1 MIKYFSKFNNKS
13 FEDKYLFIFFSI
25 FPITFLLGNLL
36 INLFLL
42 IINIIFIIKLF
53 KKDYNFNLENK
64 ILFYSLT
71 FLFLSFLINL
81 LFSDNFELT
90 YLRVLKF
97 ILIFGSILSFRQLI
111 LIYKQN
117 ELKKLYCLWSLTFLV
132 VIFDIIIELIFKKN
146 LMSMSSIIPGR
157 IASFSGNELT
167 IGHFFSAFS
176 LFVLSYFHLNFK
188 KRNFGILIAM
198 IFIIISFLIGERSN
212 FVKTAISI
220 SLFILIVHEI
230 NLKYKILSLS
240 SIIIVFVLI
249 LNFNENYKI
258 RYFNQFAKVLTK
270 DGINYYLD
278 NSIYGAHYN
287 VAKEIFKD
295 NPIFGVGIKN
305 YRIESFNKKYDDLDH
320 KENKKRGNT
329 HPHQTHYEFLS
340 ETGLFG
346 YSAFLTF
353 IIISFGLFLKNYKKD
368 KNLYQL
374 SGMIYIL
381 VALIPLLPSGSFFS
395 TYTSGLF
402 WLNYAI
408 MAGYIKK

>member
-1 MIKYFSKFNNKS
+1 
-13 FEDKYLFIFFSI
+13 
-25 FPITFLLGNLL
+25 
-36 INLFLL
+36 
-42 IINIIFIIKLF
+42 
-53 KKDYNFNLENK
+53 
-64 ILFYSLT
+64 
-71 FLFLSFLINL
+71 
-81 LFSDNFELT
+81 
-90 YLRVLKF
+90 
-97 ILIFGSILSFRQLI
+97 
-111 LIYKQN
+111 
-117 ELKKLYCLWSLTFLV
+117 
-132 VIFDIIIELIFKKN
+132 
-146 LMSMSSIIPGR
+146 
-157 IASFSGNELT
+157 
-167 IGHFFSAFS
+167 
-176 LFVLSYFHLNFK
+176 
-188 KRNFGILIAM
+188 
-198 IFIIISFLIGERSN
+198 
-212 FVKTAISI
+212 
-220 SLFILIVHEI
+220 
-230 NLKYKILSLS
+230 
-240 SIIIVFVLI
+240 VFVLI

>member
-1 MIKYFSKFNNKS
+1 MATS
-13 FEDKYLFIFFSI
+13 
-25 FPITFLLGNLL
+25 
-36 INLFLL
+36 
-42 IINIIFIIKLF
+42 
-53 KKDYNFNLENK
+53 
-64 ILFYSLT
+64 
-71 FLFLSFLINL
+71 
-81 LFSDNFELT
+81 
-90 YLRVLKF
+90 
-97 ILIFGSILSFRQLI
+97 
-111 LIYKQN
+111 
-117 ELKKLYCLWSLTFLV
+117 
-132 VIFDIIIELIFKKN
+132 
-146 LMSMSSIIPGR
+146 
-157 IASFSGNELT
+157 
-167 IGHFFSAFS
+167 
-176 LFVLSYFHLNFK
+176 
-188 KRNFGILIAM
+188 
-198 IFIIISFLIGERSN
+198 
-212 FVKTAISI
+212 VKTKDRHLKTRKNAADARSI
-220 SLFILIVHEI
+220 YTRKRRVREAAELEKTTLFDRTGKNIQKVYSHPIWGKVAG
-230 NLKYKILSLS
+230 
-240 SIIIVFVLI
+240 VATVLI
-249 LNFNENYKI
+249 LTLLAKKTGEAIKRHTNIDSKGADKMVKV
-258 RYFNQFAKVLTK
+258 AKVAQGVISSPAGLANLFQHLYNSMLEGASDASAGAKPSTPDASQTLTDLTTALHKAATANNQVLKVEYTK

-320 KENKKRGNT
+320 KENNKRGNT

-368 KNLYQL
+368 KNIYQL